1 MNSRERPLAWLAG
14 PIRTPPLSPLARI
27 EMGYLLRRL
36 QRGEL
41 LAMPASR
48 PMPAIGRH
56 CHELRVKGADA
67 EWRLIYRID
76 PDAIVIVELFR
87 KKTSNTPHGV
97 IELARARLRSYDNA

>member
-1 MNSRERPLAWLAG
+1 MDSRERPLAWLG
-14 PIRTPPLSPLARI
+14 GQIKTPPLSSLARI

-48 PMPAIGRH
+48 PMPTIGRQ
-56 CHELRVKGADA
+56 CHELRVKDADG

-76 PDAIVIVELFR
+76 PDAIVIVDLFR
-87 KKTSNTPHGV
+87 KKTAATPRGI
-97 IELARARLRSYDNA
+97 IELAKARLRSYDHA